1 MIRKL
6 ATVLV
11 LLGVVLGTL
20 LTGCAAAP
28 GSVGGGGQSG
38 GGVIE
43 WTLDTYFTAPPGI
56 WCSRVVQSFADRVN
70 ARLAGRLKINPVY
83 GSSLGVPGP
92 DVAVALNEGVFQCD
106 FTALPYLA
114 GDIPVLGIA
123 GLPAL
128 LPNNYQALMAHS
140 VLAPYYAS
148 ELESRGVLLIGN
160 PQLFPKQGMWT
171 KKPIQSLADLKG
183 IRLRVS
189 SPEQTMMANALGA
202 IPVSLNMPEVYQALE
217 RGMLDAILGST
228 ATAMA
233 VSAWEVL
240 DYGIDV
246 AFTAAD
252 WGFLVGKSAWDE
264 LPTDIQLALMEEARA
279 TTNESNW
286 RSLAEE
292 ANDWATLTGKGME
305 KVTPPA
311 GFSQDLA
318 ELCAPVWDS
327 WAQSKGGVAA
337 QALAEVRALLGR

>member
-1 MIRKL
+1 MRKR
-6 ATVLV
+6 
-11 LLGVVLGTL
+11 LLVVLMIVGVMVGTV

-28 GSVGGGGQSG
+28 GSGSGGGGGG
-38 GGVIE
+38 GGVVE
-43 WTLDTYFTAPPGI
+43 WTLDTYFSPPPGI
-56 WCSRVVQSFADRVN
+56 WCSRVVESFTNRVN
-70 ARLAGRLKINPVY
+70 QRLEGRLKINAVY

-92 DVAVALNEGVFQCD
+92 DVAVALNQGVFQAD

-123 GLPAL
+123 GLPGL
-128 LPNNYQALMAHS
+128 LPDNYHALMAHS

-160 PQLFPKQGMWT
+160 PQLFPKQGMWS
-171 KKPIQSLADLKG
+171 KKPIRTLQDIKG
-183 IRLRVS
+183 LRLRVS

-228 ATAMA
+228 ATAMS

-240 DYGIDV
+240 DYGTDM

-252 WGFLVGKSAWDE
+252 WGFLVSKKAWDE
-264 LPTDIQLALMEEARA
+264 LPADIQLALMEEALA
-279 TTNESNW
+279 TSNESNR
-286 RSLAEE
+286 RSLIEE
-292 ANDWATLTGKGME
+292 ANDWATLSSKGME
-305 KVTPPA
+305 KIVPDPQLPDELA
-311 GFSQDLA
+311 G
-318 ELCAPVWDS
+318 LCAPVWDS
-327 WAQSKGGVAA
+327 WAQSRGGVAA